1 MRSTI
6 IDAGSKST
14 DVWGLL
20 QGTWNEYDSGEW
32 HIVKTPFFL
41 VLTATCNKGG
51 HPLPFKFKMPVVG
64 IRYYSDGSCKSVI
77 VRPGEN
83 SINITDNTCIVKFQ
97 LFGNEVDTEAVI

>member
-6 IDAGSKST
+6 IDAGSKQN

-41 VLTATCNKGG
+41 CLTATCGAGG
-51 HPLPFKFKMPVVG
+51 HPLPFKFNMPVCG
-64 IRYYSDGSCKSVI
+64 IKYYGDGTVSAVI

-83 SINITDNTCIVKFQ
+83 SINIDEKCIVKFQ
-97 LFGNEVDTEAVI
+97 LFGNEADTVGVI